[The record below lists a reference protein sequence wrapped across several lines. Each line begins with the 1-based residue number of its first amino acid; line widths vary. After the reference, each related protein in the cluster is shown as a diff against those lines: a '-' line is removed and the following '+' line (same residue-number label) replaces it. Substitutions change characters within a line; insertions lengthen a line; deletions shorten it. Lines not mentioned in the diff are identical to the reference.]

1 MASLIVVD
9 CMPGTTL
16 GNVAPGNYRRLG
28 NVPGSDRR
36 LESGWSDEIDGIV
49 VSRRCHRLD
58 GAAVAVVS
66 VVASVVVVVSVAAF
80 VVASAVANIA
90 VVDNSPHNQHQ
101 IHWNYWPVVV
111 EIVVAAVAPHS
122 RVGSIAVKICYD
134 CSVYSADCKPSLQNL
149 RMPGGYY

>member
-58 GAAVAVVS
+58 GVA
-66 VVASVVVVVSVAAF
+66 VVVVSVAASVAAF
-80 VVASAVANIA
+80 VLASAVANIA
-90 VVDNSPHNQHQ
+90 VVDNSPHIQHQ

-111 EIVVAAVAPHS
+111 EIVVAAEAAVAPHS